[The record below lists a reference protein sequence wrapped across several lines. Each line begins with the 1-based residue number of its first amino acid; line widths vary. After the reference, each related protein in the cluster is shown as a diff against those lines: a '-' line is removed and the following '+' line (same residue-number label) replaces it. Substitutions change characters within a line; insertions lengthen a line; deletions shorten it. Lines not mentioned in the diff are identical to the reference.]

1 MRLKRI
7 KILTGFRGLPPN
19 YEVGISSQ
27 GDAVEGGLEPICLV
41 GLNGSGKSNIL
52 EVLAEVFYYLETYH
66 KVGKANVKKLKFFKK
81 SFGFEVEYFL
91 PKQSFYSSG
100 FMWTELQEK
109 WDKADNDPYISIV
122 KSPDDYPLIKAVFD
136 DGELLLTNDD
146 NNREPAILPTRVI
159 AYSSGMNE
167 LLSNPFIKMDF
178 QYLEDLLQKTG
189 ETKDSK
195 IAMNRLFFL
204 NNDANKLI
212 TVSNFLFDAD
222 DYDMSKYQKGAKA
235 TDFGGIKLTPLKQ
248 VLKINDLTSFT
259 ISLKI
264 KNQRDVEY
272 EIANPNF
279 DPKNSDKGLASE
291 LNISLD
297 SLERCATH
305 FEEDFRQTKKQNF
318 WNQKYYFW
326 INKATKEAFR
336 EEFGTAYDLFK
347 QFYFLNLLN
356 HEMISKVTRD
366 KVSRAK
372 ARDYDNLSDAIPK
385 FEKEELIFDISDITL
400 TKKNKD
406 KVAYRQLSDGEHQL
420 LQVIGNLLLMDTDGA
435 LFLYDEPETHFNPDW
450 RSKFVQLLSQSIDK
464 TRKQEL
470 ILTTHSPYIVSD
482 CKKENVFMFSR
493 DSKGKVEPAKQADIK
508 TFGTAVSIL
517 TDKIFSKEESISG
530 KSLEVIEKIKEM
542 PWNTLEEIQQAKEFS
557 RVLGESPEK
566 VLLFRELIIKEDE
579 LKKNA

>member
-7 KILTGFRGLPPN
+7 KILTGFRGLPSG
-19 YEVGISSQ
+19 YEICISSQ
-27 GDAVEGGLEPICLV
+27 GVADISDSGLEPICLV

-52 EVLAEVFYYLETYH
+52 EVLAEIFYYLEIYH
-66 KVGKANVKKLKFFKK
+66 KVDKADSKKLKFFKK
-81 SFGFEVEYFL
+81 SFGFEIEYFL

-100 FMWTELQEK
+100 FTWEALQEK
-109 WDKADNDPYISIV
+109 WEVNKNAPYICIE
-122 KSPDDYPLIKAVFD
+122 KKPDDYPLIKAVFED
-136 DGELLLTNDD
+136 EELLLTNDD
-146 NNREPAILPTRVI
+146 NNRESAILPTRII

-212 TVSNFLFDAD
+212 AISNFLFDAND
-222 DYDMSKYQKGAKA
+222 FNMSQYQRGAKA
-235 TDFGGIKLTPLKQ
+235 TDFGGINLAPLKHE
-248 VLKINDLTSFT
+248 LNINDLTSFT
-259 ISLKI
+259 ISLNI
-264 KNQRDVEY
+264 KNDRINDQEAD
-272 EIANPNF
+272 NPQ
-279 DPKNSDKGLASE
+279 DSDKGLASE
-291 LNISLD
+291 LNLTLSR
-297 SLERCATH
+297 LERCATH
-305 FEEDFRQTKKQNF
+305 FEEGFRQTKKQNF
-318 WNQKYYFW
+318 WNQKYFFW
-326 INKATKEAFR
+326 VNKATKEAFR

-356 HEMISKVTRD
+356 HEMVSKITRD
-366 KVSRAK
+366 KVSKAK
-372 ARDYDNLSDAIPK
+372 ARDYDNLSDVIPK
-385 FEKEELIFDISDITL
+385 FEKEELIFDISDITF
-400 TKKNKD
+400 TKKNKE
-406 KVAYRQLSDGEHQL
+406 KVGYRQLSDGEHQL

-435 LFLYDEPETHFNPDW
+435 LFLYDEPETHFNPEW

-493 DSKGKVEPAKQADIK
+493 DTKGKVKPAKQADIK

-530 KSLEVIEKIKEM
+530 KSLEVIKNIKAM
-542 PWNTLEEIQQAKEFS
+542 SWNTLEEIQQAKEAS

-566 VLLFRELIIKEDE
+566 VLLFRELIIKENE

>member
-1 MRLKRI
+1 MILKRI

-19 YEVGISSQ
+19 YEICISPQGIVGAS
-27 GDAVEGGLEPICLV
+27 DGGLEPICLV

-52 EVLAEVFYYLETYH
+52 EVLAEIFYYLETYH
-66 KVGKANVKKLKFFKK
+66 KVDKADSAKLKLYKNT
-81 SFGFEVEYFL
+81 FGFEIEYYL
-91 PKQSFYSSG
+91 PQQSFYSRG
-100 FMWTELQEK
+100 FTWIELQEK
-109 WDKADNDPYISIV
+109 WDKTKNDPYIKIV
-122 KSPDDYPLIKAVFD
+122 KLPDSFPSIKAIFND
-136 DGELLLTNDD
+136 EELLLSNDD
-146 NNREPAILPTRVI
+146 NNRESAVLPTRVI

-212 TVSNFLFDAD
+212 TISNFLFDAND
-222 DYDMSKYQKGAKA
+222 FDMSQYQRGAKA
-235 TDFGGIKLTPLKQ
+235 TDFGGINLAPLKHE
-248 VLKINDLTSFT
+248 LKINDLTSFT
-259 ISLKI
+259 ISLNI
-264 KNQRDVEY
+264 KNDRIPE
-272 EIANPNF
+272 EETNNPQ
-279 DPKNSDKGLASE
+279 NSDKGLASE
-291 LNISLD
+291 LNLTLD
-297 SLERCATH
+297 RLERCASH
-305 FEEDFRQTKKQNF
+305 LEVNFRQTKKQNI
-318 WNQKYYFW
+318 WNLTFYFW
-326 INKATKEAFR
+326 VNKATKEAFR
-336 EEFGTAYDLFK
+336 EEFGTAYNLFK

-356 HEMISKVTRD
+356 HGMVSRITRE
-366 KVSRAK
+366 KVSKAK

-385 FEKEELIFDISDITL
+385 FEKEELIFDISNITF
-400 TKKNKD
+400 TKKNKQ
-406 KVAYRQLSDGEHQL
+406 KVGYRQLSDGEHQL

-493 DSKGKVEPAKQADIK
+493 DSKGKVKPAQQADIK

-530 KSLEVIEKIKEM
+530 KSLEVIKNIKAM
-542 PWNTLEEIQQAKEFS
+542 SWNTLEEIQQAKEAS

-566 VLLFRELIIKEDE
+566 VLLFRELIIKENE